1 MKIKEI
7 WFEKDQIY
15 GRDENGQVH
24 SQSLLWYPRLRAAS
38 DAEREQYTIGL
49 DGLHWRNVDEDI
61 SFESFLYDIEM
72 ITVTKIWLTEDAVW
86 IRTSEGKEAC
96 EYYVDYPRL
105 RYATPEQRSNYETD
119 EYGIHWPDIDED
131 LSYEGFF
138 QSKQR
143 TDLYRI
149 FMSHPELNASAVARR
164 LGISQSLFAQ
174 YISGFKKP
182 SQKRLEEIYA
192 TIRQIGKELI
202 AV

>member
-24 SQSLLWYPRLRAAS
+24 SQSLLWYPRLKAAS
-38 DAEREQYTIGL
+38 ATEREKYTIGL

-105 RYATPEQRSNYETD
+105 RYATPEQRSN
-119 EYGIHWPDIDED
+119 
-131 LSYEGFF
+131 
-138 QSKQR
+138 
-143 TDLYRI
+143 
-149 FMSHPELNASAVARR
+149 
-164 LGISQSLFAQ
+164 
-174 YISGFKKP
+174 
-182 SQKRLEEIYA
+182 
-192 TIRQIGKELI
+192 
-202 AV
+202 